1 MKKLSIILVV
11 ALVCLTS
18 LFATFDY
25 SLDFISLDPLHK
37 EYIADKN
44 SANIAFGY
52 IHNFSGFPDHIHQDS
67 LIVYPLEYK
76 GQKGMTQMQLADE
89 LHIANKARLSNYEN
103 GRREV
108 PLEVVILMA
117 DYFQISTDY
126 ILRGI
131 PEKEDNCL
139 QEAVEILAAMDQK
152 RRRAALEHLRIVEKY
167 GM

>member
-1 MKKLSIILVV
+1 MLNHLPR
-11 ALVCLTS
+11 TS
-18 LFATFDY
+18 VKDVGCTLRIQP
-25 SLDFISLDPLHK
+25 S
-37 EYIADKN
+37 
-44 SANIAFGY
+44 
-52 IHNFSGFPDHIHQDS
+52 
-67 LIVYPLEYK
+67 
-76 GQKGMTQMQLADE
+76 
-89 LHIANKARLSNYEN
+89 

>member
-1 MKKLSIILVV
+1 MNIETENTAGEMIIGSRIRKLRI
-11 ALVCLTS
+11 
-18 LFATFDY
+18 
-25 SLDFISLDPLHK
+25 
-37 EYIADKN
+37 
-44 SANIAFGY
+44 
-52 IHNFSGFPDHIHQDS
+52 
-67 LIVYPLEYK
+67 
-76 GQKGMTQMQLADE
+76 QKGMTQMQLADE

-139 QEAVEILAAMDQK
+139 QKAVEILAAMDQK

>member
-1 MKKLSIILVV
+1 MNIETENTAGEMTIGSRIRKLRI
-11 ALVCLTS
+11 
-18 LFATFDY
+18 
-25 SLDFISLDPLHK
+25 
-37 EYIADKN
+37 
-44 SANIAFGY
+44 
-52 IHNFSGFPDHIHQDS
+52 
-67 LIVYPLEYK
+67 
-76 GQKGMTQMQLADE
+76 QKGMTQMQLADE

-139 QEAVEILAAMDQK
+139 QEAVEIRAAMDQK

>member
-1 MKKLSIILVV
+1 MNNKETMGQII
-11 ALVCLTS
+11 A
-18 LFATFDY
+18 AKR
-25 SLDFISLDPLHK
+25 K
-37 EYIADKN
+37 E
-44 SANIAFGY
+44 
-52 IHNFSGFPDHIHQDS
+52 
-67 LIVYPLEYK
+67 L
-76 GQKGMTQMQLADE
+76 GMTQMELADE

-117 DYFQISTDY
+117 EYFETTTDY

-131 PEKEDNCL
+131 PEKDDNGL